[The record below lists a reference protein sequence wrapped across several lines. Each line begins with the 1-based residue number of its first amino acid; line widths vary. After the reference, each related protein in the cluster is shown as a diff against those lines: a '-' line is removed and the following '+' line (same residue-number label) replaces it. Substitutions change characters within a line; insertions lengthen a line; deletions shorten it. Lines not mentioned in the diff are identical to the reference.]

1 MGVPMFSKQLSILS
15 IVTLMTCS
23 QVAFSQDLEDCNN
36 YSGGKISLLDEEVKP
51 VLTVV
56 PLSSVEKYDL
66 LVKAENLKNKQDR
79 LKALSDLLK
88 REKEI
93 RQALFDEYDL
103 LKKNN
108 QLEGE
113 TKEKLSEQ
121 IIKTQKGINT
131 TEDLISSMEKSL
143 DKK

>member
-1 MGVPMFSKQLSILS
+1 MGVPMFSKQLAILS
-15 IVTLMTCS
+15 FVTLMTCS

-56 PLSSVEKYDL
+56 PLSSEEKYDL
-66 LVKAENLKNKQDR
+66 LIKAENLKNKQDR
-79 LKALSDLLK
+79 LNALSDILK

-113 TKEKLSEQ
+113 TKEKLSAQ

-131 TEDLISSMEKSL
+131 TEDLLSSMEKSL

>member
-1 MGVPMFSKQLSILS
+1 MFSKQLSILS